1 MKRTY
6 LLDILLISLKIGSFS
21 ICNLH
26 TFWSQRISDY
36 SNQIL
41 AFINSLIMSI
51 RKLEEYVADDDE
63 YRQYVHNPV
72 NLFGTTCN
80 NFE

>member
-6 LLDILLISLKIGSFS
+6 LLDILLISVEIGSFS

-26 TFWSQRISDY
+26 TISSQRISDY

-51 RKLEEYVADDDE
+51 RKLEEYVTDDNE
-63 YRQYVHNPV
+63 YR
-72 NLFGTTCN
+72 
-80 NFE
+80 